1 MINSKIL
8 LLKGNIMNIKID
20 KKDDVI
26 LKILHYFITEED
38 YKPII
43 INGLENEIWLEN
55 MQSDLKLI
63 RINTNY
69 IHNEEQLKTDMYK
82 AQSIMKSIKR
92 NTFSLKMN
100 MLNLLLD
107 TGDSVKVI
115 DTKNIETIKVDE
127 ISDFKKNKVVKEFF
141 PKVSDAE
148 LTDQVD
154 PIEFFKLTEDMNQK
168 TIKNEKKL
176 AKIFS
181 QKKPV
186 VTYAL
191 IVLNIMV
198 YLFMALYDLDGT
210 YFYALANNYEFV
222 QNGQIYRLL
231 TSMFLHADII
241 HIGCN
246 MYALYI
252 LGPQVERYYGKTKFL
267 LIYLLSGI
275 LGSIFS
281 CVFMS
286 ADTISMGASGAIFGL
301 LGSIAYFTYYY
312 RATLQ
317 GLLRSQVLPVILLNL
332 AIGFMVPGIDISGH
346 IGGLIGGTLVS
357 MAIGIGDKGRKTD
370 QINGIIVFILMTFAM
385 LYMVYIK

>member
-1 MINSKIL
+1 
-8 LLKGNIMNIKID
+8 MNIKID

-82 AQSIMKSIKR
+82 AQSIMRSIKR
-92 NTFSLKMN
+92 STFSFRMN

-107 TGDSVKVI
+107 TGESVKVM

-127 ISDFKKNKVVKEFF
+127 IGDFKKNKVVKEFF

-186 VTYAL
+186 ITYAL

-198 YLFMALYDLDGT
+198 YLFMALYDVDGR

-231 TSMFLHADII
+231 TSMFLHSDII
-241 HIGCN
+241 HIACN

-267 LIYLLSGI
+267 LIYLLSGL

-281 CVFMS
+281 CAFMS
-286 ADTISMGASGAIFGL
+286 ADTISIGASGAIFGL

-317 GLLRSQVLPVILLNL
+317 GLLRSQVVPVILLNL

-346 IGGLIGGTLVS
+346 IGGLIGGVLVS
-357 MAIGIGDKGRKTD
+357 MGIGIGDKGRKAD
-370 QINGIIVFILMTFAM
+370 QINGIIVFILMTLAM
-385 LYMVYIK
+385 LYMVFVK

>member
-1 MINSKIL
+1 
-8 LLKGNIMNIKID
+8 MNIKID

-82 AQSIMKSIKR
+82 AQSIMRSIKR

-107 TGDSVKVI
+107 TGDNVKVI

-127 ISDFKKNKVVKEFF
+127 MSDFKKNKVVKEFF

-198 YLFMALYDLDGT
+198 YLFMTLYDLDGT

>member
-1 MINSKIL
+1 
-8 LLKGNIMNIKID
+8 MNIKID

-92 NTFSLKMN
+92 NTFSLRMN

-107 TGDSVKVI
+107 TGESVKVM

-127 ISDFKKNKVVKEFF
+127 ISDFKKNEVVKEFF

-154 PIEFFKLTEDMNQK
+154 PVEFFKLTEDMNQK

-186 VTYAL
+186 ITYAL
-191 IVLNIMV
+191 IALNIMV
-198 YLFMALYDLDGT
+198 YLFMILYDVDGS
-210 YFYALANNYEFV
+210 YFTALANNYEFV
-222 QNGQIYRLL
+222 QNGQFYRLL

-267 LIYLLSGI
+267 CIYLLSGI

-281 CVFMS
+281 CAFMS

-317 GLLRSQVLPVILLNL
+317 GLLRSQVLPAILLNL

-346 IGGLIGGTLVS
+346 IGGLIGGVLIS

-370 QINGIIVFILMTFAM
+370 QINGIIVFVLMTLAM
-385 LYMVYIK
+385 LYMVYVK

>member
-1 MINSKIL
+1 
-8 LLKGNIMNIKID
+8 MNIKID

-82 AQSIMKSIKR
+82 AQSIMRSIKR
-92 NTFSLKMN
+92 STFSFRMN

-107 TGDSVKVI
+107 TGENVKVM

-141 PKVSDAE
+141 PKVSNAE

-186 VTYAL
+186 ITYAL

-198 YLFMALYDLDGT
+198 YLFMVLYDVDGT

-231 TSMFLHADII
+231 TSMFLHSDII
-241 HIGCN
+241 HIACN

-267 LIYLLSGI
+267 LIYLLSGL

-281 CVFMS
+281 CAFMS
-286 ADTISMGASGAIFGL
+286 ADTISIGASGAIFGL

-317 GLLRSQVLPVILLNL
+317 GLLRSQVVPVILLNL

-346 IGGLIGGTLVS
+346 IGGLIGGILVS
-357 MAIGIGDKGRKTD
+357 MGIGIGDKGRKAD
-370 QINGIIVFILMTFAM
+370 QINGIIVFILMTLAM
-385 LYMVYIK
+385 LYMVFVK

>member
-1 MINSKIL
+1 
-8 LLKGNIMNIKID
+8 MNIKID

-55 MQSDLKLI
+55 MQSNLKLI

-82 AQSIMKSIKR
+82 AQTIMRSIKR
-92 NTFSLKMN
+92 NTLSFRMN

-107 TGDSVKVI
+107 TGDNVKVI
-115 DTKNIETIKVDE
+115 DTKNIETIKIGE
-127 ISDFKKNKVVKEFF
+127 INDFKKNKFVKEFF

-154 PIEFFKLTEDMNQK
+154 PVEFFKLTEDMNQK

-181 QKKPV
+181 PKKPV
-186 VTYAL
+186 ITYAL

-198 YLFMALYDLDGT
+198 YLFMLLYDTVDQT
-210 YFYALANNYEFV
+210 YFYALANDYEGI
-222 QNGQIYRLL
+222 QNGQIYRLI
-231 TSMFLHADII
+231 TSMFLHSDII
-241 HIGCN
+241 HIACN

-252 LGPQVERYYGKTKFL
+252 LGPIVERYYGKTKFL
-267 LIYLLSGI
+267 IIYMLSGI

-281 CVFMS
+281 AAFMS
-286 ADTISMGASGAIFGL
+286 ADTISIGASGAIFGL

-317 GLLRSQVLPVILLNL
+317 GLLRSQILPVILLNL
-332 AIGFMVPGIDISGH
+332 ALGFMIPRIDVSGH
-346 IGGLIGGTLVS
+346 IGGLIGGILVS
-357 MAIGIGDKGRKTD
+357 MAIGIGDKGRTSD
-370 QINGIIVFILMTFAM
+370 QINGIIVYILMTAAM
-385 LYMVYIK
+385 LYMVFIK

>member
-8 LLKGNIMNIKID
+8 LSTGSIIKID

-82 AQSIMKSIKR
+82 AQTIMRSIKR
-92 NTFSLKMN
+92 NTFSFRMN

-115 DTKNIETIKVDE
+115 DTKNIETIKIGE
-127 ISDFKKNKVVKEFF
+127 INDFKKNKFVKEFF

-154 PIEFFKLTEDMNQK
+154 PVEFFKLTEDMNQK

-181 QKKPV
+181 PKKPV
-186 VTYAL
+186 ITYAL

-198 YLFMALYDLDGT
+198 YLFMLLYDTVDQT
-210 YFYALANNYEFV
+210 YFYALANDYEGI
-222 QNGQIYRLL
+222 QNGQIYRLI
-231 TSMFLHADII
+231 TSMFLHSDII
-241 HIGCN
+241 HIACN

-252 LGPQVERYYGKTKFL
+252 LGPVVERYYGKTKFL
-267 LIYLLSGI
+267 IIYMLSGI

-281 CVFMS
+281 AAFMS
-286 ADTISMGASGAIFGL
+286 ADTISIGASGAIFGL

-317 GLLRSQVLPVILLNL
+317 GLLRSQILPVILLNL
-332 AIGFMVPGIDISGH
+332 ALGFMIPGIDVSGH
-346 IGGLIGGTLVS
+346 IGGLIGGILVS
-357 MAIGIGDKGRKTD
+357 MAIGIGDKGRTSD
-370 QINGIIVFILMTFAM
+370 QINGIIVYILMTAAM
-385 LYMVYIK
+385 LYMVFIK

>member
-1 MINSKIL
+1 
-8 LLKGNIMNIKID
+8 MNIKID

-82 AQSIMKSIKR
+82 AQTIMRSIKR
-92 NTFSLKMN
+92 NTFSFRMN

-115 DTKNIETIKVDE
+115 DTKNIETIKIGE
-127 ISDFKKNKVVKEFF
+127 INDFKKNKFVKEFF

-154 PIEFFKLTEDMNQK
+154 PVEFFKLTEDMNQK

-181 QKKPV
+181 PKKPV
-186 VTYAL
+186 ITYAL

-198 YLFMALYDLDGT
+198 YLFMLLYDTVDQT
-210 YFYALANNYEFV
+210 YFYALANDYEGI
-222 QNGQIYRLL
+222 QNGQIYRLI
-231 TSMFLHADII
+231 TSMFLHSDII
-241 HIGCN
+241 HIACN

-252 LGPQVERYYGKTKFL
+252 LGPVVERYYGKTKFL
-267 LIYLLSGI
+267 IIYMLSGI

-281 CVFMS
+281 AAFMS
-286 ADTISMGASGAIFGL
+286 ADTISIGASGAIFGL

-317 GLLRSQVLPVILLNL
+317 GLLRSQILPVILLNL
-332 AIGFMVPGIDISGH
+332 ALGFMIPGIDVSGH
-346 IGGLIGGTLVS
+346 IGGLIGGILVS
-357 MAIGIGDKGRKTD
+357 MAI
-370 QINGIIVFILMTFAM
+370 
-385 LYMVYIK
+385 